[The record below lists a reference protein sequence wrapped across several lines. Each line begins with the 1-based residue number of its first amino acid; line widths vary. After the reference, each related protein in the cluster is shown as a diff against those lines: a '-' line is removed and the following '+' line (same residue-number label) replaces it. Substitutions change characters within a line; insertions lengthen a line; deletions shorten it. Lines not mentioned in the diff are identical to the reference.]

1 MLTHLEYHNGHFKM
15 NARLAAVPL
24 HLNDDPSFLEDTG
37 KAPNPIT
44 VSLVLG
50 MSGPRWSSPD
60 ASFNPEAQA
69 LVLSL

>member
-1 MLTHLEYHNGHFKM
+1 MLTHLEYHNCHFKM

-50 MSGPRWSSPD
+50 DVW
-60 ASFNPEAQA
+60 AQVELA
-69 LVLSL
+69 RRFF